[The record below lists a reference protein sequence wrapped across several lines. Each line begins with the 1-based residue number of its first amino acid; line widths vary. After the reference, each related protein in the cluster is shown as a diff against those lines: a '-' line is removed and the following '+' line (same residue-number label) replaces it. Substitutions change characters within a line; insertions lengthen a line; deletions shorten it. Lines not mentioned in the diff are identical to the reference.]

1 MGLGKRQTVNCRKV
15 KDFFFQENRMCSLV
29 SPFWL
34 VLHHFMNPS
43 GLWFKYPRYCPLF
56 TSWLNLMQCWWNCAV
71 NIVWGRN
78 NNSQNKF
85 FLSKNIIQ
93 NNFLIKIFF
102 VKTVLLNLDVD
113 VDFQDFFQFTR
124 LLSVVLNNIVVHL
137 HCILIIMI
145 YLITYCDHKKL
156 ILLPG
161 CLWISVSLS
170 PSLLRKME
178 VLDSR
183 RQLKFRLCL
192 LYLKR
197 RCLLETGR
205 LFQTG
210 HLLFHFSILT
220 SLKCPSCKLW
230 TLKGVLITAGM
241 LITSENIEN
250 GGVWFWG
257 KWEGKAITRKRVP
270 NWIVVLPQL

>member
-1 MGLGKRQTVNCRKV
+1 M
-15 KDFFFQENRMCSLV
+15 
-29 SPFWL
+29 
-34 VLHHFMNPS
+34 
-43 GLWFKYPRYCPLF
+43 
-56 TSWLNLMQCWWNCAV
+56 
-71 NIVWGRN
+71 WGRN

-161 CLWISVSLS
+161 CL
-170 PSLLRKME
+170 
-178 VLDSR
+178 
-183 RQLKFRLCL
+183 
-192 LYLKR
+192 
-197 RCLLETGR
+197 
-205 LFQTG
+205 
-210 HLLFHFSILT
+210 
-220 SLKCPSCKLW
+220 
-230 TLKGVLITAGM
+230 
-241 LITSENIEN
+241 
-250 GGVWFWG
+250 
-257 KWEGKAITRKRVP
+257 
-270 NWIVVLPQL
+270 